1 MKAVFW
7 QDAQDLVV
15 PLPLDHQVW
24 REEKNARASRLALC
38 CDHQAKAWG
47 SDQSEYRLYGKWKM
61 KSAGAVGYYIY
72 KRSLEQSLLGET
84 DLTVMPL
91 EKWLVRESKTGI
103 AHDWKTNQAKEGML
117 YSLDLFRFRESSET
131 AIAVF
136 ANDSA
141 DFSNVPLVSLG
152 AKQRPW
158 GLEVVQEDL
167 TFAVTAEELIAS
179 IEETRVARIILLT
192 PAVWR
197 YGS

>member
-1 MKAVFW
+1 
-7 QDAQDLVV
+7 
-15 PLPLDHQVW
+15 
-24 REEKNARASRLALC
+24 
-38 CDHQAKAWG
+38 
-47 SDQSEYRLYGKWKM
+47 
-61 KSAGAVGYYIY
+61 
-72 KRSLEQSLLGET
+72 
-84 DLTVMPL
+84 
-91 EKWLVRESKTGI
+91 
-103 AHDWKTNQAKEGML
+103 ML

-158 GLEVVQEDL
+158 SLEVVQEDL